1 MIKNNKKPIAL
12 ILGPTASGK
21 TDLAINICNTIPAEI
36 ISVDSVMVY
45 KDCDIG
51 SAKPSKD
58 ILFKHK
64 HHLVDCIEPDII
76 YSVADFYKSSL
87 KLISEIHNKNKL
99 PLFVGGSMMYFKS
112 LIYGLD
118 NLPERNDSYRKE
130 LEKIKNENGIDALYK
145 MLKELDPKYAEQVNI
160 SDEKR
165 IIRALEVV
173 KSSGNNFSSMV
184 GYKNKDYLT
193 SNYSIHQ
200 FGILDENRLLL
211 HSRIEERLEMIIQNG
226 LIDEVYG
233 LLNKYNI
240 PENHP
245 LRKSVNY
252 KQAISFLNKEYD
264 SNEFFKRAL
273 YATRQLAKRQMTWL
287 RSWDDLNVFGIK
299 TSYKIEESIKR
310 LASSL

>member
-1 MIKNNKKPIAL
+1 MTKNNKKPIAF

-21 TDLAINICNTIPAEI
+21 TDLAINICNSIPAEI

-58 ILFKHK
+58 ILLKHK
-64 HHLVDCIEPDII
+64 HHLVDCIEPEQI
-76 YSVADFYKSSL
+76 YSVADFYESSL
-87 KLISEIHNKNKL
+87 KLIIEIHNNNKL

-118 NLPERNDSYRKE
+118 NLPERNDTYRNE
-130 LEKIKNENGIDALYK
+130 LEKIKNENGIDMLYK
-145 MLKELDPKYAEQVNI
+145 MLKESDPKYAKQVNN

-173 KSSGNNFSSMV
+173 KASGNNFSSMV
-184 GYKNKDYLT
+184 GYKNKDYLV
-193 SNYSIHQ
+193 SNFSIHQ
-200 FGILDENRLLL
+200 FGIFDEDRSLL

-226 LIDEVYG
+226 LIDEVKG
-233 LLNKYNI
+233 LLNKYKI

-245 LRKSVNY
+245 IRKSVNY

-264 SNEFFKRAL
+264 SEEFFKRAL

-287 RSWDDLNVFGIK
+287 RSWDDLNVFNLK

-310 LASSL
+310 LLTSL

>member
-1 MIKNNKKPIAL
+1 MTKNNKKPIAL

-64 HHLVDCIEPDII
+64 HHLVDCIEPDLI

-87 KLISEIHNKNKL
+87 KLITEIHNKNKL

-118 NLPERNDSYRKE
+118 NLPERNDTYRNE
-130 LEKIKNENGIDALYK
+130 LEKIKKENGIYALYE
-145 MLKELDPKYAEQVNI
+145 MLKESDPKYAEQVNI

-193 SNYSIHQ
+193 SNYRVHQ
-200 FGILDENRLLL
+200 FGILDEDRLLL

-226 LIDEVYG
+226 LIDEVQG
-233 LLNKYNI
+233 LLKKYKI

-273 YATRQLAKRQMTWL
+273 YATRQLAKRQTTWM
-287 RSWDDLNVFGIK
+287 RSWDDLNVFDIK

>member
-1 MIKNNKKPIAL
+1 MTKINKKPIAL

-64 HHLVDCIEPDII
+64 HHLVDCIEPDLI

-87 KLISEIHNKNKL
+87 KLITEIHNKNKL

-118 NLPERNDSYRKE
+118 NLPERNDLYRKE
-130 LEKIKNENGIDALYK
+130 LEKIKKENGIYALYE
-145 MLKELDPKYAEQVNI
+145 MLKESDPKYAEQVNI

-193 SNYSIHQ
+193 SNYRVHQ
-200 FGILDENRLLL
+200 FGILDEDRLLL
-211 HSRIEERLEMIIQNG
+211 HSRIEKRLEMINQNG
-226 LIDEVYG
+226 LIDEVQD
-233 LLNKYNI
+233 LLKKYKNT
-240 PENHP
+240 ENHP

-273 YATRQLAKRQMTWL
+273 YATRQLAKRQTTWM
-287 RSWDDLNVFGIK
+287 RSWDDLNVFDIK

>member
-1 MIKNNKKPIAL
+1 MIKNNKKPIAF

-21 TDLAINICNTIPAEI
+21 TDLAINICNSIPAEI

-58 ILFKHK
+58 ILLKHK
-64 HHLVDCIEPDII
+64 HHLVDCIEPEQI
-76 YSVADFYKSSL
+76 YSVADFYESSL
-87 KLISEIHNKNKL
+87 KLITEIHNNNKL

-118 NLPERNDSYRKE
+118 NLPERNDTYRNE
-130 LEKIKNENGIDALYK
+130 LEKIKNEYGIDMLYK
-145 MLKELDPKYAEQVNI
+145 MLKESDPKYAKQVNN

-173 KSSGNNFSSMV
+173 KASGNNFSSMV
-184 GYKNKDYLT
+184 GYKNKDYLV
-193 SNYSIHQ
+193 SNFSIHQ
-200 FGILDENRLLL
+200 FGIFDEDRSLL

-226 LIDEVYG
+226 LIDEVKG
-233 LLNKYNI
+233 LLNKYKI

-245 LRKSVNY
+245 IRKSVNY

-264 SNEFFKRAL
+264 SEEFFKRAL

-287 RSWDDLNVFGIK
+287 RSWDDLNVFNLK

-310 LASSL
+310 LLTSL

>member
-21 TDLAINICNTIPAEI
+21 SDLAINICNTIPAEI

-64 HHLVDCIEPDII
+64 HHLVDCIEPDLI

-130 LEKIKNENGIDALYK
+130 LEKIKNENGIDALYE

-200 FGILDENRLLL
+200 FGIVDEDRLLL

-226 LIDEVYG
+226 LIDEVHG
-233 LLNKYNI
+233 LFNKYNI
-240 PENHP
+240 PKNHP

-287 RSWDDLNVFGIK
+287 RSWDDLNVFDIK

>member
-1 MIKNNKKPIAL
+1 LTKNNKKPIAF

-21 TDLAINICNTIPAEI
+21 TDLAINICNSIPAEI

-64 HHLVDCIEPDII
+64 HHLVDCIEPEQI
-76 YSVADFYKSSL
+76 YSVADFYESSL
-87 KLISEIHNKNKL
+87 KLITEIHNNNKL

-118 NLPERNDSYRKE
+118 NLPERNDTYRNE
-130 LEKIKNENGIDALYK
+130 LEKIKNENGIDMLYK
-145 MLKELDPKYAEQVNI
+145 MLKESDPKYAKQVNN

-173 KSSGNNFSSMV
+173 KASGNNFSSMV
-184 GYKNKDYLT
+184 GYKNKDYLV
-193 SNYSIHQ
+193 SNFSIHQ
-200 FGILDENRLLL
+200 FGIFDEDRSLL

-226 LIDEVYG
+226 LIDEVKG
-233 LLNKYNI
+233 LLNKYKI

-245 LRKSVNY
+245 IRKSVNY

-264 SNEFFKRAL
+264 SEEFFKRAL

-287 RSWDDLNVFGIK
+287 RSWDDLNVFNLK

-310 LASSL
+310 LLTSL

>member
-1 MIKNNKKPIAL
+1 MTKNNKKPIAL

-21 TDLAINICNTIPAEI
+21 TDLAINICNSIPAEI
-36 ISVDSVMVY
+36 ISVDSVMIY

-64 HHLVDCIEPDII
+64 HHLVDCIEPDLI

-87 KLISEIHNKNKL
+87 KLITEIHNKNKL

-118 NLPERNDSYRKE
+118 NLPERNDTYRNE
-130 LEKIKNENGIDALYK
+130 LEKIKKENGIYALYE
-145 MLKELDPKYAEQVNI
+145 MLKESDPKYAEQVNI

-193 SNYSIHQ
+193 SNYRVHQ
-200 FGILDENRLLL
+200 FGILDEDRLLL

-226 LIDEVYG
+226 LIDEVQG
-233 LLNKYNI
+233 LLKKYKI

-273 YATRQLAKRQMTWL
+273 YATRQLAKRQTTWM
-287 RSWDDLNVFGIK
+287 RSWDDLNVFDIK

>member
-1 MIKNNKKPIAL
+1 LIKNNKKPIAL

-87 KLISEIHNKNKL
+87 KLITEIHNKNKL

-130 LEKIKNENGIDALYK
+130 LEKIKNENGIDALYE

-226 LIDEVYG
+226 LIDEVQG
-233 LLNKYNI
+233 LLKKYKI

-273 YATRQLAKRQMTWL
+273 YATRQLAKRQTTWM
-287 RSWDDLNVFGIK
+287 RSWDDLNVFDIK

>member
-1 MIKNNKKPIAL
+1 MTKNNKKPIAF

-21 TDLAINICNTIPAEI
+21 TDLAINICNSIPAEI

-45 KDCDIG
+45 KGCDIG

-58 ILFKHK
+58 ILLKHK
-64 HHLVDCIEPDII
+64 HHLVDCIEPEQI
-76 YSVADFYKSSL
+76 YSVADFYESSL
-87 KLISEIHNKNKL
+87 KLITEIHNNNKL

-118 NLPERNDSYRKE
+118 NLPERNDTYRNE
-130 LEKIKNENGIDALYK
+130 LEKIKNENGIDMLYK
-145 MLKELDPKYAEQVNI
+145 MLKESDPKYAKQVNN

-173 KSSGNNFSSMV
+173 KASGNNFSSMV
-184 GYKNKDYLT
+184 GYKNKDYLV
-193 SNYSIHQ
+193 SNFSIHQ
-200 FGILDENRLLL
+200 FGIFDEDRSLL

-226 LIDEVYG
+226 LIDEVKG
-233 LLNKYNI
+233 LLNKYKI

-245 LRKSVNY
+245 IRKSVNY
-252 KQAISFLNKEYD
+252 KQAISFLNKKYD
-264 SNEFFKRAL
+264 SEEFFKRAL

-287 RSWDDLNVFGIK
+287 RSWDDLNVFNLK

-310 LASSL
+310 LLTSL

>member
-1 MIKNNKKPIAL
+1 MTKNNKKPIAF

-21 TDLAINICNTIPAEI
+21 TDLAINICNSIPAEI

-58 ILFKHK
+58 ILLKHK
-64 HHLVDCIEPDII
+64 HHLVDCIEPEQI
-76 YSVADFYKSSL
+76 YSVADFYESSL
-87 KLISEIHNKNKL
+87 KLITEIHNNNKL

-118 NLPERNDSYRKE
+118 NLPERNDTYRNE
-130 LEKIKNENGIDALYK
+130 LEKIKNENGIDMLYK
-145 MLKELDPKYAEQVNI
+145 MLKESDPKYAKQVNN

-165 IIRALEVV
+165 IIRALEVT
-173 KSSGNNFSSMV
+173 KASGNNFSSMV
-184 GYKNKDYLT
+184 GYKNKDYLV
-193 SNYSIHQ
+193 SNFSIHQ
-200 FGILDENRLLL
+200 FGIFDEDRSLL

-226 LIDEVYG
+226 LIDEVKG
-233 LLNKYNI
+233 LLNKYKI

-245 LRKSVNY
+245 IRKSVNY

-264 SNEFFKRAL
+264 SEEFFKRAL

-287 RSWDDLNVFGIK
+287 RSWDDLNVFNLK

-310 LASSL
+310 LLTSL

>member
-1 MIKNNKKPIAL
+1 LTKNNKKPIAF

-21 TDLAINICNTIPAEI
+21 TDLAINICNSIPAEI

-51 SAKPSKD
+51 SAKPSKE
-58 ILFKHK
+58 ILLKHK
-64 HHLVDCIEPDII
+64 HHLVDCIEPEQI
-76 YSVADFYKSSL
+76 YSVADFYESSL
-87 KLISEIHNKNKL
+87 KLITEIHNNNKL

-118 NLPERNDSYRKE
+118 NLPERNDTYRNE
-130 LEKIKNENGIDALYK
+130 LEKIKNENGIDMLYK
-145 MLKELDPKYAEQVNI
+145 MLKESDPKYAKQVNN

-173 KSSGNNFSSMV
+173 KASGNNFSSMV
-184 GYKNKDYLT
+184 GYKNKDYLV
-193 SNYSIHQ
+193 SNFSIHQ
-200 FGILDENRLLL
+200 FGIFDEDRSLL

-226 LIDEVYG
+226 LIDEVKG
-233 LLNKYNI
+233 LLNKYKI

-245 LRKSVNY
+245 IRKSVNY

-264 SNEFFKRAL
+264 SEEFFKRAL

-287 RSWDDLNVFGIK
+287 RSWDDLNVFNLK

-310 LASSL
+310 LLTSL

>member
-1 MIKNNKKPIAL
+1 MTKNNKKPIAF

-21 TDLAINICNTIPAEI
+21 TDLAINICNSIPAEI

-58 ILFKHK
+58 ILLKHK
-64 HHLVDCIEPDII
+64 HHLVDCIEPEQI
-76 YSVADFYKSSL
+76 YSVADFYESSL
-87 KLISEIHNKNKL
+87 KLITKIHNNNKL

-118 NLPERNDSYRKE
+118 NLPERNDTYRNE
-130 LEKIKNENGIDALYK
+130 LEKIKNENGIDMLYK
-145 MLKELDPKYAEQVNI
+145 MLKESDPKYAKQVNN

-173 KSSGNNFSSMV
+173 RASGNNFSSMV
-184 GYKNKDYLT
+184 GYKNKDYLV
-193 SNYSIHQ
+193 SNFSIHQ
-200 FGILDENRLLL
+200 FGIFDEDRSLL

-226 LIDEVYG
+226 LIDEVKG
-233 LLNKYNI
+233 LLNKYKI

-245 LRKSVNY
+245 IRKSVNY

-264 SNEFFKRAL
+264 SEEFFKRAL

-287 RSWDDLNVFGIK
+287 RSWDDLNVFNLK

-310 LASSL
+310 LLTSL

>member
-1 MIKNNKKPIAL
+1 MTKNNKKPIAF

-21 TDLAINICNTIPAEI
+21 TDLAINICNSIPAEI

-58 ILFKHK
+58 ILLKHK
-64 HHLVDCIEPDII
+64 HHLVDCIEPEQI
-76 YSVADFYKSSL
+76 YSVADFYESSL
-87 KLISEIHNKNKL
+87 KLITEIHNNNKL

-118 NLPERNDSYRKE
+118 NLPERNDKYRNE
-130 LEKIKNENGIDALYK
+130 LEKIKNENGIDMLYK
-145 MLKELDPKYAEQVNI
+145 MLKESDPKYAKQVNN

-173 KSSGNNFSSMV
+173 KASGNNFSSMV
-184 GYKNKDYLT
+184 GYKNKDYLV
-193 SNYSIHQ
+193 SNFSIHQ
-200 FGILDENRLLL
+200 FGIFDEDRSLL

-226 LIDEVYG
+226 LIDEVKG
-233 LLNKYNI
+233 LLNKYKI

-245 LRKSVNY
+245 IRKSVNY

-264 SNEFFKRAL
+264 SEEFFKRAL

-287 RSWDDLNVFGIK
+287 RSWDDLNVFNLK

-310 LASSL
+310 LLTSL

>member
-1 MIKNNKKPIAL
+1 LTKNNKKPIAL

-21 TDLAINICNTIPAEI
+21 TDLAINICNSIPAEI
-36 ISVDSVMVY
+36 ISVDSVMIY

-64 HHLVDCIEPDII
+64 HHLVDCIEPDLI

-87 KLISEIHNKNKL
+87 KLITEIHNKNKL

-118 NLPERNDSYRKE
+118 NLPERNDLYRKE
-130 LEKIKNENGIDALYK
+130 LEKIKKENGIYALYE
-145 MLKELDPKYAEQVNI
+145 MLKESDPKYAEQVNI

-193 SNYSIHQ
+193 SNYRVHQ
-200 FGILDENRLLL
+200 FGILDEDRLLL

-226 LIDEVYG
+226 LIDEVQG
-233 LLNKYNI
+233 LLKKYKI

-273 YATRQLAKRQMTWL
+273 YATRQLAKRQTTWM
-287 RSWDDLNVFGIK
+287 RSWDDLNVFDIK

>member
-1 MIKNNKKPIAL
+1 LTKNNKKPIAL

-21 TDLAINICNTIPAEI
+21 TDLAINICNSIPAEI

-64 HHLVDCIEPDII
+64 HHLVDCIEPDLI

-87 KLISEIHNKNKL
+87 KLITEIHNKNKL

-118 NLPERNDSYRKE
+118 NLPERNDTYRNE
-130 LEKIKNENGIDALYK
+130 LEKIKKENGIYALYE
-145 MLKELDPKYAEQVNI
+145 MLKESDPKYAEQVNI

-193 SNYSIHQ
+193 SNYRVHQ
-200 FGILDENRLLL
+200 FGILDEDRLLL

-226 LIDEVYG
+226 LIDEVQG
-233 LLNKYNI
+233 LLKKYKI

-273 YATRQLAKRQMTWL
+273 YATRQLAKRQTTWM
-287 RSWDDLNVFGIK
+287 RSWDDLNVFDIK

>member
-1 MIKNNKKPIAL
+1 MIKNNKKPIAF

-21 TDLAINICNTIPAEI
+21 TDLAINICNSIPAEI

-58 ILFKHK
+58 ILLKHK
-64 HHLVDCIEPDII
+64 HHLVDCIEPEQI
-76 YSVADFYKSSL
+76 YSVADFYESSL
-87 KLISEIHNKNKL
+87 KLITEIHNNNKL

-118 NLPERNDSYRKE
+118 NLPERNDTYRNE
-130 LEKIKNENGIDALYK
+130 LEKIKNENGIDMLYK
-145 MLKELDPKYAEQVNI
+145 MLKESDPKYAKQVNN

-173 KSSGNNFSSMV
+173 KASGNNFSSMV
-184 GYKNKDYLT
+184 GYKNKDYLV
-193 SNYSIHQ
+193 SNFSIHQ
-200 FGILDENRLLL
+200 FGIFDEDRSLL

-226 LIDEVYG
+226 LIDEVKG
-233 LLNKYNI
+233 LLNKYKI

-245 LRKSVNY
+245 IRKSVNY

-264 SNEFFKRAL
+264 SEEFFKRAL

-287 RSWDDLNVFGIK
+287 RSWDDLNVFNLK

-310 LASSL
+310 LLTSL

>member
-21 TDLAINICNTIPAEI
+21 SDLAINICNTIPAEI

-64 HHLVDCIEPDII
+64 HHLVDCIEPDLI

-87 KLISEIHNKNKL
+87 KLITEIHNKNKL

-130 LEKIKNENGIDALYK
+130 LEKIKNENGIDALYE

-200 FGILDENRLLL
+200 FGIVDEDRLLL

-226 LIDEVYG
+226 LIDEVHG

-287 RSWDDLNVFGIK
+287 RSWDDLNVFDIK

>member
-1 MIKNNKKPIAL
+1 MTKNNKKPIAL

-21 TDLAINICNTIPAEI
+21 TDLAINICNSIPAEI

-64 HHLVDCIEPDII
+64 HHLVDCIEPDLI

-87 KLISEIHNKNKL
+87 KLITEIHNKNKL

-130 LEKIKNENGIDALYK
+130 LEKIKNENGIDALYE

-200 FGILDENRLLL
+200 FGILDEDRLLL

-226 LIDEVYG
+226 LIDEVQG
-233 LLNKYNI
+233 LLKKYKI

>member
-1 MIKNNKKPIAL
+1 MTKNNKKPIAL

-21 TDLAINICNTIPAEI
+21 TDLAINICNSIPAEI

-64 HHLVDCIEPDII
+64 HHLVDCIEPDLI

-87 KLISEIHNKNKL
+87 KLITEIHNKNKL

-118 NLPERNDSYRKE
+118 NLPERNDTYRNE
-130 LEKIKNENGIDALYK
+130 LEKIKKENGIYALYE
-145 MLKELDPKYAEQVNI
+145 MLKESDPKYAEQVNI

-193 SNYSIHQ
+193 SNYRVHQ
-200 FGILDENRLLL
+200 FGILDEDRLLL

-226 LIDEVYG
+226 LIDEVQG
-233 LLNKYNI
+233 LLKKYKI

-273 YATRQLAKRQMTWL
+273 YATRQLAKRQTTWM
-287 RSWDDLNVFGIK
+287 RSWDDLNVFDIK

>member
-1 MIKNNKKPIAL
+1 MIKNNKKPIAF

-21 TDLAINICNTIPAEI
+21 TDLAINICNSIPAEI

-58 ILFKHK
+58 ILLKHK
-64 HHLVDCIEPDII
+64 HHLVDCIEPEQI
-76 YSVADFYKSSL
+76 YSVADFYESSL
-87 KLISEIHNKNKL
+87 KLITEIHNNNKL

-118 NLPERNDSYRKE
+118 NLPERNDTYRNE
-130 LEKIKNENGIDALYK
+130 LEKIKNKNGIDMLYK
-145 MLKELDPKYAEQVNI
+145 MLKESDPKYAKQVNN

-173 KSSGNNFSSMV
+173 KVSGNNFSSMV
-184 GYKNKDYLT
+184 GYKNKDYLV
-193 SNYSIHQ
+193 SNFSIHQ
-200 FGILDENRLLL
+200 FGIFDEDRSLL

-226 LIDEVYG
+226 LIDEVKG
-233 LLNKYNI
+233 LLNKYKI

-245 LRKSVNY
+245 IRKSVNY

-264 SNEFFKRAL
+264 SEEFFKRAL

-287 RSWDDLNVFGIK
+287 RSWDDLNVFNLK

-310 LASSL
+310 LLTSL

>member
-87 KLISEIHNKNKL
+87 KLITEIHNKNKL

-130 LEKIKNENGIDALYK
+130 LEKIKNENGIDALYE
-145 MLKELDPKYAEQVNI
+145 MLKEFDPKYAEQVNI

-200 FGILDENRLLL
+200 FGILDEDRLLL

-226 LIDEVYG
+226 LIDEVQG
-233 LLNKYNI
+233 LLKKYKI

-273 YATRQLAKRQMTWL
+273 YATRQLAKRQTTWM
-287 RSWDDLNVFGIK
+287 RSWDDLNVFDIK

>member
-1 MIKNNKKPIAL
+1 MTKNNKKPIAL

-21 TDLAINICNTIPAEI
+21 TDLAINICNSIPAEI

-64 HHLVDCIEPDII
+64 HHLVDCIEPDLI

-87 KLISEIHNKNKL
+87 KLITEIHNKNKL

-118 NLPERNDSYRKE
+118 NLPERNDLYRKE
-130 LEKIKNENGIDALYK
+130 LEKIKKENGIYALYE
-145 MLKELDPKYAEQVNI
+145 MLKESDPKYAEQVNI

-193 SNYSIHQ
+193 SNYRVHQ
-200 FGILDENRLLL
+200 FGILDEDRLLL

-226 LIDEVYG
+226 LIDEVQG
-233 LLNKYNI
+233 LLKKYKI

-273 YATRQLAKRQMTWL
+273 YATRQLAKRQTTWM
-287 RSWDDLNVFGIK
+287 RSWDDLNVFDIK

>member
-21 TDLAINICNTIPAEI
+21 TDLAINICNSIPAEI

-64 HHLVDCIEPDII
+64 HHLVDCIEPDLI

-87 KLISEIHNKNKL
+87 KLITEIHNKNKL

-200 FGILDENRLLL
+200 FGILDEDRLLL

>member
-1 MIKNNKKPIAL
+1 LIKNNKKPIAL

-64 HHLVDCIEPDII
+64 HHLVDCIEPDLI

-87 KLISEIHNKNKL
+87 KLITEIHNKNKL

-200 FGILDENRLLL
+200 FGILDEDRLLL

-287 RSWDDLNVFGIK
+287 RSWDDLNVFDIK

>member
-21 TDLAINICNTIPAEI
+21 TDLAINICNTVPAEI

-64 HHLVDCIEPDII
+64 HHLVDCIEPDLI

-87 KLISEIHNKNKL
+87 KLITEIHNKNKL

-200 FGILDENRLLL
+200 FGILDEDRLLL

-287 RSWDDLNVFGIK
+287 RSWDDLNVFDIK

>member
-1 MIKNNKKPIAL
+1 LTKINKKPIAL

-64 HHLVDCIEPDII
+64 HHLVDCIEPDLI

-87 KLISEIHNKNKL
+87 KLITEIHNKNKL

-118 NLPERNDSYRKE
+118 NLPERNDLYRKE
-130 LEKIKNENGIDALYK
+130 LEKIKKENGIYALYE
-145 MLKELDPKYAEQVNI
+145 MLKESDPKYAEQVNI

-193 SNYSIHQ
+193 SNYRVHQ
-200 FGILDENRLLL
+200 FGILDEDRLLL

-226 LIDEVYG
+226 LIDEVQG
-233 LLNKYNI
+233 LLKKYKI

-273 YATRQLAKRQMTWL
+273 YATRQLAKRQTTWM
-287 RSWDDLNVFGIK
+287 RSWDDLNVFDIK

>member
-1 MIKNNKKPIAL
+1 LTKNNKKPIAF

-21 TDLAINICNTIPAEI
+21 TDLAINICNSIPAEI

-58 ILFKHK
+58 ILLKHK
-64 HHLVDCIEPDII
+64 HHLVDCIEPEQI
-76 YSVADFYKSSL
+76 YSVADFYESSL
-87 KLISEIHNKNKL
+87 KLITEIHNNNKL

-118 NLPERNDSYRKE
+118 NLPERNDTYRNE
-130 LEKIKNENGIDALYK
+130 LEKIKNENGIDVLYK
-145 MLKELDPKYAEQVNI
+145 MLKESDPKYAKQVNN

-173 KSSGNNFSSMV
+173 KASGNNFSSMV
-184 GYKNKDYLT
+184 GYKNKDYLV
-193 SNYSIHQ
+193 SNFSIHQ
-200 FGILDENRLLL
+200 FGIFDEDRSLL

-226 LIDEVYG
+226 LIDEVKG
-233 LLNKYNI
+233 LLNKYKI

-245 LRKSVNY
+245 IRKSVNY

-264 SNEFFKRAL
+264 SEEFFKRAL

-287 RSWDDLNVFGIK
+287 RSWDDLNVFNLK

-310 LASSL
+310 LLTSL

>member
-1 MIKNNKKPIAL
+1 MTKNNKKPIAF

-21 TDLAINICNTIPAEI
+21 TDLAINICNSIPAEI

-58 ILFKHK
+58 ILLKHK
-64 HHLVDCIEPDII
+64 HHLVDCIEPEQI
-76 YSVADFYKSSL
+76 YSVADFYESSL
-87 KLISEIHNKNKL
+87 KLITEIHNNNKL

-118 NLPERNDSYRKE
+118 NLPERNDTYRNE
-130 LEKIKNENGIDALYK
+130 LEKIKNENGIDMLYK
-145 MLKELDPKYAEQVNI
+145 MLKESDPKYAKQVNN

-173 KSSGNNFSSMV
+173 KASGNNFSSMV
-184 GYKNKDYLT
+184 GYKNKDYLV
-193 SNYSIHQ
+193 SNFSIHQ
-200 FGILDENRLLL
+200 FGIFDEDRSLL

-226 LIDEVYG
+226 LIDEVKG
-233 LLNKYNI
+233 LLNKYKI

-245 LRKSVNY
+245 IRKSVNY

-264 SNEFFKRAL
+264 SEEFFKRAL

-287 RSWDDLNVFGIK
+287 RSWDDLNVFNIK

-310 LASSL
+310 LLTSL

>member
-12 ILGPTASGK
+12 ILGPTASGR
-21 TDLAINICNTIPAEI
+21 TDLAINICNSIPAEI

-64 HHLVDCIEPDII
+64 HHLVDCIEPDLI

-87 KLISEIHNKNKL
+87 KLISKIHNKNKL

-130 LEKIKNENGIDALYK
+130 LEKIKNENGIDALYE

-200 FGILDENRLLL
+200 FGIVDEDRLLL
-211 HSRIEERLEMIIQNG
+211 HSSIEERLEMIIQNG
-226 LIDEVYG
+226 LIDEVQG
-233 LLNKYNI
+233 LLKKYKI

-273 YATRQLAKRQMTWL
+273 YATRQLAKRQTTWM
-287 RSWDDLNVFGIK
+287 RSWDDLNVFDIK

>member
-1 MIKNNKKPIAL
+1 LTKNNKKPIAF
-12 ILGPTASGK
+12 ILGPTSSGK
-21 TDLAINICNTIPAEI
+21 TDLAINICNSIPAEI

-58 ILFKHK
+58 ILLKHK
-64 HHLVDCIEPDII
+64 HHLVDCIEPEQI
-76 YSVADFYKSSL
+76 YSVADFYESSL
-87 KLISEIHNKNKL
+87 KLITEIHNNNKL

-118 NLPERNDSYRKE
+118 NLPERNDTYRNE
-130 LEKIKNENGIDALYK
+130 LEKIKNEYGIDMLYK
-145 MLKELDPKYAEQVNI
+145 MLKESDPKYAKQVNN

-173 KSSGNNFSSMV
+173 KASGNNFSSMV
-184 GYKNKDYLT
+184 GYKNKDYLV
-193 SNYSIHQ
+193 SNFSIHQ
-200 FGILDENRLLL
+200 FGIFDEDRSLL

-226 LIDEVYG
+226 LIDEVKG
-233 LLNKYNI
+233 LLNKYKI

-245 LRKSVNY
+245 IRKSVNY

-264 SNEFFKRAL
+264 SEEFFKRAL

-287 RSWDDLNVFGIK
+287 RSWDNLNVFNLK

-310 LASSL
+310 LLTSL

>member
-1 MIKNNKKPIAL
+1 MTKNNKKPIAF

-21 TDLAINICNTIPAEI
+21 TDLAINICNSIPAEI

-58 ILFKHK
+58 ILLKHK
-64 HHLVDCIEPDII
+64 HHLVDCIEPEQI
-76 YSVADFYKSSL
+76 YSVADFYESSL
-87 KLISEIHNKNKL
+87 KLITEIHNNNKL

-118 NLPERNDSYRKE
+118 NLPERNDTYRNE
-130 LEKIKNENGIDALYK
+130 LEKIKNENGIDVLYK
-145 MLKELDPKYAEQVNI
+145 MLKESDPKYAKQVNN

-173 KSSGNNFSSMV
+173 KVSGNNFSSMV
-184 GYKNKDYLT
+184 GYKNKDYLV
-193 SNYSIHQ
+193 SNFSIHQ
-200 FGILDENRLLL
+200 FGIFDEDRSLL

-226 LIDEVYG
+226 LIDEVKG
-233 LLNKYNI
+233 LLNKYKI

-245 LRKSVNY
+245 IRKSVNY

-264 SNEFFKRAL
+264 SEEFFKRAL

-287 RSWDDLNVFGIK
+287 RSWDDLNVFNLK

-310 LASSL
+310 LLTSL

>member
-64 HHLVDCIEPDII
+64 HHLVDCIEPDLI

-87 KLISEIHNKNKL
+87 KLISKIHNKNKL

-130 LEKIKNENGIDALYK
+130 LEKIKNENGIDALYE

-200 FGILDENRLLL
+200 FGILDEDRLLL

-226 LIDEVYG
+226 LIDEVHD

-287 RSWDDLNVFGIK
+287 RSWDDLNVCDIK